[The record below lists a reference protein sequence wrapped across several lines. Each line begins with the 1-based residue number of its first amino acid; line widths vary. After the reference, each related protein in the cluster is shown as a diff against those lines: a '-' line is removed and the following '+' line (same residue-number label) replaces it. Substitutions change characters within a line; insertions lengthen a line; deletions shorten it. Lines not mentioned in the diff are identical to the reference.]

1 MRWLEWKEKERLS
14 FVWFYGLVVVLG
26 NEVEVTTTLL
36 YLPRLAILSLHSAD
50 WLCIHCIA
58 LATWIG

>member
-1 MRWLEWKEKERLS
+1 MAGMEGKRKTLLR
-14 FVWFYGLVVVLG
+14 LVVVLG